1 MVSGLNADLRKI
13 PITSSLNCLI
23 AACDRRWFFL
33 SNMFSN
39 KQHDARST
47 ILLVLICGI
56 ERDKAGSGQR
66 IFAKKK
72 GAEKFGPL
80 KIRLTRR

>member
-1 MVSGLNADLRKI
+1 MREAQFYS
-13 PITSSLNCLI
+13 
-23 AACDRRWFFL
+23 
-33 SNMFSN
+33 FSFAGS
-39 KQHDARST
+39 K
-47 ILLVLICGI
+47 
-56 ERDKAGSGQR
+56 RDKAGSGQR

>member
-1 MVSGLNADLRKI
+1 
-13 PITSSLNCLI
+13 
-23 AACDRRWFFL
+23 
-33 SNMFSN
+33 MFSN